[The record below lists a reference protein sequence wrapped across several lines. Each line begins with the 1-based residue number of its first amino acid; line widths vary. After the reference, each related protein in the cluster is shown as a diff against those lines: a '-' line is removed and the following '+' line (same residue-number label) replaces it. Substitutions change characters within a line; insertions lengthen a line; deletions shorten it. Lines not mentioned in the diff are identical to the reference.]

1 MPWSVANY
9 DANPALNTSVNG
21 TDIAENA
28 AAAGYNNALRQIM
41 ADIKTWTVTYGVTLP
56 LAVASGGTGSTTAAA
71 ALTALGAFSAAG
83 GTIGGSSIINGS
95 FSQTSHGVF
104 PWFAS
109 TSMTGGRIYVQAL
122 GADPTSQPGDMV
134 LEY

>member
-1 MPWSVANY
+1 MPVSAYNT
-9 DANPALNTSVNG
+9 NPALNTAISG
-21 TDIAENA
+21 IDIAENS

-41 ADIKTWTVTYGVTLP
+41 ADIKAWTDAYAITLP

-71 ALTALGAFSAAG
+71 ALTALGAFPAAG
-83 GTIGGSSIINGS
+83 GAITGPTTVNGTL
-95 FSQTSHGVF
+95 SQTSHGVF

-109 TSMTGGRIYVQAL
+109 TSMTGGRIFVQAL
-122 GADPTSQPGDMV
+122 GADPTGQPGDIV